1 MLYLIQ
7 IFYTMKKENYVA
19 PELEQLQVTVEG
31 GIATSPGDDNT
42 GSFDG
47 EWVPIG

>member
-1 MLYLIQ
+1 
-7 IFYTMKKENYVA
+7 MKKENYVA
-19 PELEQLQVTVEG
+19 PELEQLQVMVES
-31 GIATSPGDDNT
+31 GIATTGDDNT